1 MQRRKDG
8 KRSLDDLKRILT
20 SFRIDELQ
28 TLLSYCGVNLYPR
41 YRHKHELLARAK
53 DLLVNEGNRRREI
66 ATSKILE
73 LYNQRYGM
81 VAQSHES
88 VVANAPSIAATFGHA
103 QTYVPYS
110 SSKDKDPAAYMD
122 YHKQYAPPQQAP
134 MRSSNAIAGSMT
146 QSNVS
151 NTRIYEQQPPR
162 AVQPSSS
169 ITLPIHPDVK
179 FMSLPFYDII
189 DILIKPTSLQPKTL
203 SGPQDSNLV
212 YHLTPY
218 QTQLITNSRSYMN
231 TIVEYAVQVQLR
243 FCLNETSCVQE
254 DLYPTRC
261 KIVVNNKGIPLPG
274 QPPPTAKNQEPR
286 KPHRP
291 INITSLC
298 RLSPMQSNQIQLQW
312 IPSDLGQ
319 RYAATVQLVKTVQPE
334 TLIQKLTNKP
344 IRTEAHT
351 IAFIKDKLSPD
362 PDSEV
367 AMTSLKVSLC
377 CPIGRTRMK
386 LPCRA
391 NKCKHLQCFDGST
404 YIQMNERKPSWVC
417 PVCDQKAYY
426 DDLFQDGLFTKIIAD
441 AGNYDDIVFFED
453 GSWRP
458 LEDIQMG
465 QEGARPLAESHPPKP
480 SAPAQQVDIAKPSAA
495 AASTGAS
502 TPVQNKNSAA
512 ATAPPTP
519 STTTQDVSPN
529 QPTPIT
535 PHSSQQG
542 CSEMYVAENS
552 AKSSSEAN
560 NGGSEQQEP
569 EEEIEVITI
578 DDSDSDVDETNP
590 TTSNTNDCQSR
601 SATESNSGPSGP
613 YSSNSDLCQP
623 FDFYNIVAQ
632 SGEHAAPPQVYMDQ
646 NTMMGQLSSVT
657 QQQQQQQQHQPPAV
671 QNDVIDIS
679 D

>member
-8 KRSLDDLKRILT
+8 KRSLDDLKRILA

-41 YRHKHELLARAK
+41 YRHKHELLQRAK
-53 DLLVNEGNRRREI
+53 DLLVNEGNRRREL

-81 VAQSHES
+81 VAQSHDS
-88 VVANAPSIAATFGHA
+88 VVPNAPSIAATFGHA

-110 SSKDKDPAAYMD
+110 SSKDKDTAGAYMD
-122 YHKQYAPPQQAP
+122 YHKQYTSQQQAP
-134 MRSSNAIAGSMT
+134 MRSSNTMGGSMT
-146 QSNVS
+146 SANVNNS
-151 NTRIYEQQPPR
+151 RMYEQPAR
-162 AVQPSSS
+162 AAQPSSS
-169 ITLPIHPDVK
+169 ITLPIHPDVQ

-274 QPPPTAKNQEPR
+274 QPAPTAKNQEPR

-465 QEGARPLAESHPPKP
+465 QEGARPLAESLPPP
-480 SAPAQQVDIAKPSAA
+480 IPQAPAPQVNITRSGGPVSSSASTPSQSSASTTSTTTA
-495 AASTGAS
+495 PASAAST
-502 TPVQNKNSAA
+502 TQETLPN
-512 ATAPPTP
+512 PPTSIAP
-519 STTTQDVSPN
+519 QL
-529 QPTPIT
+529 
-535 PHSSQQG
+535 SQQT
-542 CSEMYVAENS
+542 STNEVDD
-552 AKSSSEAN
+552 EAT
-560 NGGSEQQEP
+560 EQQEP
-569 EEEIEVITI
+569 EEDIEVITI
-578 DDSDSDVDETNP
+578 DDSDSDVDETSP
-590 TTSNTNDCQSR
+590 TTSNSNDSQSR
-601 SATESNSGPSGP
+601 STTESGSASGA

-623 FDFYNIVAQ
+623 FELYNILAQ
-632 SGEHAAPPQVYMDQ
+632 SGEHATPPQVYMDQ

-657 QQQQQQQQHQPPAV
+657 QQQQQLHQQPAP
-671 QNDVIDIS
+671 NDVIDIS